1 MASLYYLT
9 SEQFLADAANF
20 VKIMT
25 QKYNLSP
32 NQKWILFG
40 GSYAGALTVWFSELY
55 SHLVS
60 GAVASSGPI
69 YLEVNYKRKILISE
83 IIYEH
88 DT

>member
-1 MASLYYLT
+1 
-9 SEQFLADAANF
+9 
-20 VKIMT
+20 MT
-25 QKYNLSP
+25 AKYNLPP

-69 YLEVNYKRKILISE
+69 YLEVNFKRKIFDIK
-83 IIYEH
+83 IWKFKKKKFNCIA
-88 DT
+88 